1 MRSVRA
7 AGYALLLQTT
17 AAFAAAMQP
26 ASTPP
31 AVPVAV
37 RQTSDRNVSRV
48 IEQRSSVVSID
59 RSRTVTQ
66 GATTVTEV
74 VRIGP
79 DPAPVAVSQ
88 AGRVNS
94 AVTFQ
99 EGSAPRLSLHQ
110 AGASNSSRTI
120 QHEIP

>member
-7 AGYALLLQTT
+7 AGSALLLQTT
-17 AAFAAAMQP
+17 AALAAGAQP
-26 ASTPP
+26 APAPP
-31 AVPVAV
+31 IAVH
-37 RQTSDRNVSRV
+37 QTSDRNVSRV

-79 DPAPVAVSQ
+79 DPAPIVVSQ
-88 AGRVNS
+88 AGLVNS

-99 EGSAPRLSLHQ
+99 QGSAPRLSLRQ
-110 AGASNSSRTI
+110 LGASNSSRTI